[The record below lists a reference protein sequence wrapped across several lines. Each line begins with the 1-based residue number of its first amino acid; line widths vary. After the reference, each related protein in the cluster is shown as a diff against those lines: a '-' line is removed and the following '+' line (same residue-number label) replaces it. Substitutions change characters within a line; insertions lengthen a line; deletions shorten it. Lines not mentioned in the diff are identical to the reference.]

1 MKIGIS
7 ALTHELEDAVLICKN
22 NELIK
27 HIEIG
32 IDNLHEC
39 NKILQFK
46 NEFLKYDISIG
57 IHLPMELNTCEN
69 IEYIRNSW
77 VEFIRNM
84 EFKLSCINIKYFN
97 MHLGYVIKNRFE
109 YNKKKYLDNTIKFLK
124 TLKCNKNIFIENT
137 YTNGGDLCN
146 IGTTPYEFEYIF
158 SKTNNMK
165 FCYDTG
171 HELIS
176 KYDFISN
183 LNNYIEIVHLSDN
196 DGEKDSHIGIGK
208 GKLNLHKLEQI
219 INLNPKFIILE
230 VGYKYINDSIK
241 TLERFI

>member
-7 ALTHELEDAVLICKN
+7 ALTYELEEAILICKN

-32 IDNLHEC
+32 VDNLYEC
-39 NKILQFK
+39 DKILKFT

-77 VEFIRNM
+77 IKFIKNM
-84 EFKLSCINIKYFN
+84 ECELSCIDINYFN
-97 MHLGYVIKNRFE
+97 MHLGYVMKNRFE
-109 YNKKKYLDNTIKFLK
+109 SNKKKYLDNTINFMK

-146 IGTTPYEFEYIF
+146 VGTMPDEFEYIF
-158 SKTNNMK
+158 SNTDNVK

-176 KYDFISN
+176 KGDFISKLKN
-183 LNNYIEIVHLSDN
+183 HVGIVHLSDN

-208 GKLNLHKLEQI
+208 GKIKLNKIEEIL
-219 INLNPKFIILE
+219 NLNPNFIILE
-230 VGYKYINDSIK
+230 VGYKYINESIK
-241 TLERFI
+241 LLERFI